1 MNATAKARLLQMA
14 IDTFG
19 TRDKA
24 LLWLRRPTT
33 ALAGASPLNRL
44 DTDEGARQAERLLG
58 HIAHGIAA

>member
-1 MNATAKARLLQMA
+1 
-14 IDTFG
+14 DTFG

-44 DTDEGARQAERLLG
+44 DTDEGARQVERLLG